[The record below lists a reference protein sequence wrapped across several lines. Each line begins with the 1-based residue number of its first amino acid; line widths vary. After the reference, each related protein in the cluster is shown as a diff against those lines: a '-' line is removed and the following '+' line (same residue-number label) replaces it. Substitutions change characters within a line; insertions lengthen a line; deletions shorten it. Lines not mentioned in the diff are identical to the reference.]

1 MSPSRTFST
10 PDILSEALDK
20 TSSLYADKH
29 AHHVP
34 LLPSL
39 SAPSEAAPARL
50 NNSAAPRRTEEPVG
64 SDHQE
69 VDGGRHQAM
78 GVVKLGKGAKRVG
91 RLMVLMEFLLFMQAD
106 KHSASQ
112 FADWSDQSGGSP

>member
-20 TSSLYADKH
+20 TSLYMDKH

-78 GVVKLGKGAKRVG
+78 GVVKLRKGAKRGG
-91 RLMVLMEFLLFMQAD
+91 RLGLMEFLLFMQAD